1 MTTDT
6 TAERPPA
13 PGGYRHLLTAPH
25 ILRLLTGAVV
35 GHLPVAMTP
44 IALLLVVRADGGSVR
59 QAGLLAA
66 VYGVSA
72 ALGQPW
78 WGRMLDRHGPTPILL
93 GTALASTCAFTVLA
107 VLDAV
112 DHPVAAGLLA
122 VTAGVATPPTESALR
137 VLWREVTASDA
148 QLRAVLSLDAC
159 AQEVVFIV
167 GPLLVLG
174 VDAVTEAQVTL
185 ATAAL
190 LGLVGTTAL
199 ASTAPTRRWQPAPS
213 RRTDVLGPLRA
224 PGPRTLAVALL
235 GAGVALGATNVVA
248 LALADEHQA
257 PALSTLMPA
266 ALAVGSL
273 TGGLVYGRCRWPG
286 TPTTHLRAAALGLL
300 GGLLPLLL
308 QPSPPAAVAVA
319 VLPGLFLAPLLVSVF
334 SSLDD
339 LAPDG
344 TLGESSAWMIACL
357 GLGQAAGT
365 ALASSAT
372 GPLPPVITALAGAAA
387 AWITLATRR
396 SSLTPRTPRPSRV
409 IRRAPR
415 ETAPLK

>member
-1 MTTDT
+1 MTTGT
-6 TAERPPA
+6 TAPRPPA
-13 PGGYRHLLTAPH
+13 PDGYRRLLTAPH
-25 ILRLLTGAVV
+25 ILRLLTAAAV
-35 GHLPVAMTP
+35 GHLPVAMAP

-78 WGRMLDRHGPTPILL
+78 WGRMLDRRGPTPTLL
-93 GTALASTCAFTVLA
+93 GTALASTGAFAVLA
-107 VLDAV
+107 VLDTV
-112 DHPVAAGLLA
+112 DAPVAAGLLA
-122 VTAGVATPPTESALR
+122 VAAGAATPPAEAALR
-137 VLWREVTASDA
+137 VLWREVTISDA
-148 QLRAVLSLDAC
+148 QLRAALSLDAC

-174 VDAVTEAQVTL
+174 VDAVTQAQVTL
-185 ATAAL
+185 AAAAL
-190 LGLVGTTAL
+190 LGLAGTIAL
-199 ASTAPTRRWQPAPS
+199 ATAAPTRRWQPAPS
-213 RRTDVLGPLRA
+213 RRVDALGPLRA
-224 PGPRTLAVALL
+224 AGPRTLAVALL
-235 GAGVALGATNVVA
+235 GAGIALGAINVAA
-248 LALADEHQA
+248 LALAEEHRA

-273 TGGLVYGRCRWPG
+273 TGGLVYGRRRWPG
-286 TPTTHLRAAALGLL
+286 TPPAHLRATTLGLL
-300 GGLLPLLL
+300 VGLLPLLL
-308 QPSPPAAVAVA
+308 QPSPPTAVAAA
-319 VLPGLFLAPLLVSVF
+319 VLPGLFLAPLLISVF

-344 TLGESSAWMIACL
+344 TLGEAAAWMVAFL

-372 GPLPPVITALAGAAA
+372 GPLPPTTTALAGAAA

-396 SSLTPRTPRPSRV
+396 SSLTPLTPHPSRV
-409 IRRAPR
+409 IRAAHR